1 MCMAVKSV
9 IYYNKRLKSIRKNFE
24 ETFFKMNIY
33 SYYSFYD
40 FLHAQ
45 IKNNTQLVKPETQGA
60 KPQLRSAHS
69 QPHTFLQNTTHSVLQ
84 NTKHTSL
91 H

>member
-69 QPHTFLQNTTHSVLQ
+69 QPHTLQNTTHSVLQ